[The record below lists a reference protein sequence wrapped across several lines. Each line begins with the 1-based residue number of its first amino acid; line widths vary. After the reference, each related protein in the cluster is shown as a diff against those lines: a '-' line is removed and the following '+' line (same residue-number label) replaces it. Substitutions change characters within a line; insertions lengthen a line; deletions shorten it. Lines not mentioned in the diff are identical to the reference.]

1 MQLDQ
6 LIFEI
11 TYTFNKNLLILSEF
25 AFFNRHRSNLKL

>member
-11 TYTFNKNLLILSEF
+11 TYTFQKSIVFEVNSPFLTDID
-25 AFFNRHRSNLKL
+25 